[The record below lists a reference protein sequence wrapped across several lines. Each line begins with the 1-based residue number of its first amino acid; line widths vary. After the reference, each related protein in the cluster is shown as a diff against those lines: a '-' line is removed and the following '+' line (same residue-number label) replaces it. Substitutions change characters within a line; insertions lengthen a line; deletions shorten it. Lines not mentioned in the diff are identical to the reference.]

1 MVVLAISGPS
11 GTGKSTIASI
21 LHCCLATEGMT
32 VAMIGQDAYFI
43 GPKPQSYWTQAP
55 KESPDTVEM
64 PALRT
69 AVRAASED
77 AATDVVLVEGFLL
90 LQDAPIMSCVD
101 AVLFLTSDPTTCLAR
116 RLARSVR
123 TPHES
128 EGLRVYYKKHVWPG
142 YLKHTQPAIAAL
154 REAVAAGVPGK
165 PRLCEIDGTQ
175 SLEAVTA
182 AALAA
187 LPGLLGEVQMPPR
200 LALRATPPR
209 TRRWIRMSQG
219 T

>member
-1 MVVLAISGPS
+1 
-11 GTGKSTIASI
+11 
-21 LHCCLATEGMT
+21 
-32 VAMIGQDAYFI
+32 MIGQDAYFI

-175 SLEAVTA
+175 SLEADELSAEYGDALRELERLA
-182 AALAA
+182 AACDEAAATRAPLATLCGMVAPALLPEVVWWLREQCAARRALAA
-187 LPGLLGEVQMPPR
+187 
-200 LALRATPPR
+200 
-209 TRRWIRMSQG
+209 
-219 T
+219 

>member
-11 GTGKSTIASI
+11 GTGKSTLASV
-21 LHCCLATEGMT
+21 LRCCLATEGMS
-32 VAMIGQDAYFI
+32 VAVVGQDAFFI
-43 GPKPQSYWTQAP
+43 GPKPSSYWTQAP
-55 KESPDTVEM
+55 KESPDTLEM
-64 PALRT
+64 PAVRT

-90 LQDAPIMSCVD
+90 LQDEPIMSCVD
-101 AVLFLTSDPTTCLAR
+101 AVIFLTSDPSTCLAR

-128 EGLRVYYKKHVWPG
+128 EGLRVYFKKHVWPG
-142 YLKHTQPAIAAL
+142 YLKHTQPAIEAL

-165 PRLCEIDGTQ
+165 PRLCELDGTQ
-175 SLEAVTA
+175 SLEVVTA

-200 LALRATPPR
+200 LALRATPQR
-209 TRRWIRMSQG
+209 TRRWIRMSQR